1 MKRRR
6 TTHRNAFTLVEL
18 SVSMSAGSA
27 LLVLVIGLVHQS
39 MSLVSLGQ
47 RRSEHHQSVNRLATD
62 FRFDVHRAVQCTVE
76 SPVRIQLHLSSDQV
90 VTYQAAAN
98 RVTRQQPLDGGSLR
112 REAFVLS
119 DASTVTFE
127 LIDQPRRVVLSMID
141 NSHAEERAPKVYRKI
156 AAVIGRLTDHE
167 QGDVSP

>member
-1 MKRRR
+1 MKQRRTKRR
-6 TTHRNAFTLVEL
+6 TAFTLVEL

-47 RRSEHHQSVNRLATD
+47 QRSEHHQNVNRLAAD
-62 FRFDVHRAVQCTVE
+62 FRFDVHRAEQCTVE
-76 SPVRIQLHLSSDQV
+76 SPRRIQLQLPSDQV
-90 VTYQAAAN
+90 VTYQAVAN
-98 RVTRQQPLDGGSLR
+98 RVTRQQPLDGGSVR
-112 REAFVLS
+112 REASVLS

-127 LIDQPRRVVLSMID
+127 TIDQPSRVVLSVID
-141 NSHAEERAPKVYRKI
+141 HSNAQEGGPKVDRKI
-156 AAVIGRLTDHE
+156 AAVIGRLTTHE